1 MIVSGEIT
9 LPAPRETVFQ
19 VLQNAPFFASC
30 VEGVRDLKEIDA
42 THYDAVLETKVA
54 FMKFTFKV
62 SVEVTKLSPP
72 DRIEAKI
79 EGTPLGIVGRMT
91 AVSVTDLID
100 AGSETVVKYSID
112 TNITG
117 KLGSMG
123 QPVLKAK
130 AKDMEQKFAEK
141 MRAAF
146 AEAPSGVP
154 GAAPG
159 GDHGGAP

>member
-1 MIVSGEIT
+1 VIVTGEIT

-62 SVEVTKLSPP
+62 SVEVTRLSPP

-91 AVSVTDLID
+91 AVSITDLID
-100 AGSETVVKYSID
+100 AGPATVVKYAID
-112 TNITG
+112 ATITG

-123 QPVLKAK
+123 QPVLRAK

-146 AEAPSGVP
+146 ADTSSSPPQP
-154 GAAPG
+154 G
-159 GDHGGAP
+159 